1 MTHHTGCV
9 AVNPYISHEA
19 SLNRAKAVSNTVAL
33 LFPYLLACIILLVSN
48 DNTSHN
54 WQPSLFAIGLA
65 CIFLVLASVGLGI
78 GFHRH
83 YTHHAFK
90 TSKVGKMVLGVMG
103 TWSMQGSII
112 SWVAD
117 HRRHHRFADQQF
129 DPHSPWADDK
139 GLIASRFAGWF
150 HAHVGWKFTGAVS
163 DEKRYVPD
171 LLKDPV
177 AVFLTRYY
185 WPVAISGYVL
195 PGALGWLY
203 GGWTECATCLL
214 WAGCIR
220 AMVLQ
225 QFEGIANSLTHLF
238 GSKVEGSQDE
248 SRDNLWITFIL
259 LGEGLHSYHHQ
270 NATVAVNQPSKFD
283 VFGHLIVLCERLGL
297 AWDLRKGKPSLAS
310 VPNSTST
317 TASHGNLLG
326 AATI

>member
-9 AVNPYISHEA
+9 AINPYISHDA
-19 SLNRAKAVSNTVAL
+19 SRKRAKLVSNTAAL
-33 LFPYLLACIILLVSN
+33 LFPYLLACFILYATREMNSVSLLPSSISLWLTGIIL
-48 DNTSHN
+48 
-54 WQPSLFAIGLA
+54 F
-65 CIFLVLASVGLGI
+65 LASAGLGI

-90 TSKVGKMVLGVMG
+90 TSKAGKMLLGVLG

-129 DPHSPWADDK
+129 DPHSPWADDN
-139 GLIASRFAGWF
+139 GLINNPFAGWL

-185 WPVAISGYVL
+185 WPVAISGYLL

-203 GGWTECATCLL
+203 GGWPESATCLL
-214 WAGCIR
+214 WAGCLR

-238 GSKVEGSQDE
+238 GSKDAGSQDE

-270 NATVAVNQPSKFD
+270 NATVAVNHPSKFD

-297 AWDLRKGKPSLAS
+297 VWDLRKGKPTL
-310 VPNSTST
+310 VPVPAATSMPAT
-317 TASHGNLLG
+317 QGSLLG